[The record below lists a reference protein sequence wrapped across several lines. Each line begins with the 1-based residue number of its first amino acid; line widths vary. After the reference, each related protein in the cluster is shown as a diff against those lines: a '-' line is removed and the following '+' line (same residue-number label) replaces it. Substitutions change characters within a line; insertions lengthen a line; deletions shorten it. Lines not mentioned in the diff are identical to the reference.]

1 MKHTRFIL
9 VLAGLALLTACG
21 GREPYGGRSVLPPYQ
36 PPQDAASKPPQR
48 TVPDSV
54 GRIAG
59 REVGGAAATFL
70 NTEDRSMLERA
81 TQNALET
88 GVSGDPVQWL
98 NPETGNRGSI
108 IPQPAFAMGGRSCR
122 EFHQTIVAGGATA
135 TGYGTACRDPRGTWL
150 IAADG

>member
-1 MKHTRFIL
+1 MRKTRLAL
-9 VLAGLALLTACG
+9 VLMYLTLVAACG
-21 GREPYGGRSVLPPYQ
+21 SREPFGGRAVLPPYQ

-48 TVPDSV
+48 TVPDRV

-70 NTEDRSMLERA
+70 TPEDRNMLERA

-98 NPETGNRGSI
+98 NPDTGNRGSI
-108 IPQPAFAMGGRSCR
+108 IPQPAFPMGGRDCR
-122 EFHQTIVAGGATA
+122 EFHQTIVAGGSTA
-135 TGYGTACRDPRGTWL
+135 TGYGTACHDPRGTWL